1 MCTNVIVLHIF
12 IDFSHDAPA
21 QILRATTTPDF
32 WARLVIGLRTVWVA
46 GCSMARKRSARW
58 TLWPCTRTM
67 VSRGFTRSTC
77 LLNCLMPELTKVQK
91 FIKFQLYL
99 ITSYFQFW
107 NFDSPIYLPTY
118 QSASCIICT
127 GCLTSENPPSSRV
140 HWGKLGHE
148 VKWDI
153 ELWAPMIF
161 LNTNSA
167 MEFYYYRSFQYV
179 SYNLVYIAAYQPF
192 LYRYNSLYK
201 IKHHTNIRSLRK
213 RTKLFPI
220 ESPC

>member
-12 IDFSHDAPA
+12 IDFSHDDTA

-46 GCSMARKRSARW
+46 GCSMARKKSARW

-67 VSRGFTRSTC
+67 VSSGFTRSTC
-77 LLNCLMPELTKVQK
+77 LLNCLMPELTKIQK

-99 ITSYFQFW
+99 IKSYFQFW

-127 GCLTSENPPSSRV
+127 GCLTGENPPSSTV
-140 HWGKLGHE
+140 LSCHLYLFYWPPELPNNIGILIIQ
-148 VKWDI
+148 I
-153 ELWAPMIF
+153 E
-161 LNTNSA
+161 NSCFELC
-167 MEFYYYRSFQYV
+167 MGNET
-179 SYNLVYIAAYQPF
+179 I
-192 LYRYNSLYK
+192 
-201 IKHHTNIRSLRK
+201 
-213 RTKLFPI
+213 
-220 ESPC
+220 